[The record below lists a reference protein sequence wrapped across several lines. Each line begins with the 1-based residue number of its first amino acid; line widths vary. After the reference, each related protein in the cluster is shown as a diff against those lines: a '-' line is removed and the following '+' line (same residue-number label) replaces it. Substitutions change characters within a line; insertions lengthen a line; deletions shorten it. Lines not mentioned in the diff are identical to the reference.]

1 VLSSRF
7 VRLALHGLS
16 ILSCVVLAAV
26 TALELLGPRWHP
38 LAFALAAALPVHF
51 LLALLALSSSL
62 IARRPHLLRA
72 ALALTGVLIAVQ
84 ADALLS
90 ASAAR
95 SQPSSSDITLVSAN
109 VFAGNDDFE
118 LLAASISRQGVD
130 VLVTVETS
138 KAAEAA
144 LSAALPGYS
153 KVSATAAR
161 WVPQD
166 NVVVWSKLPITS
178 LAPVVIADRELPL
191 AEVMTKSGPLRV
203 LGVHLSSPTN
213 HSYVQRLNNEL
224 DALAQLDLGD
234 TPLVLAGDFN
244 TPTRHPALRD
254 LTLGRSRLADAGLAT
269 GNIFAATWPAISSEA
284 PIPSP
289 VPVLDIDHVL
299 LSRTTVS
306 AFSVINLPGS
316 DHRGL
321 AVRIRPA
328 P

>member
-1 VLSSRF
+1 VHSSRS

-16 ILSCVVLAAV
+16 ILSCVALAAV
-26 TALELLGPRWHP
+26 ASLELLGPRWHP
-38 LAFALAAALPVHF
+38 LLFALAAALPVHF
-51 LLALLALSSSL
+51 LIAFLALVSS
-62 IARRPHLLRA
+62 IVARRTHLLRA

-95 SQPSSSDITLVSAN
+95 SQTTDSDTTLISAN
-109 VFAGNDDFE
+109 VFAGNVDFDR
-118 LLAASISRQGVD
+118 LAASISRQRVD

-138 KAAEAA
+138 NAAEEA
-144 LSAALPGYS
+144 LTAALPGYS

-166 NVVVWSKLPITS
+166 NVVIWSKLPITS
-178 LAPVVIADRELPL
+178 LAPVVVAGRELPF
-191 AEVMTKSGPLRV
+191 AEVLTKAGPLRII
-203 LGVHLSSPTN
+203 GVHLSSPATRD
-213 HSYVQRLNNEL
+213 YVQRLNDEL
-224 DALAQLDLGD
+224 NALTQLDLGD

-244 TPTRHPALRD
+244 TPTRHPALRN
-254 LTLGRSRLADAGLAT
+254 LTFGHSRLADASLAT
-269 GNIFAATWPAISSEA
+269 GNIFAATWPAIASEA

-299 LSRTTVS
+299 LSRTAVS
-306 AFSVINLPGS
+306 AFSVIDLPGS

-321 AVRIRPA
+321 AVRIRPKS
-328 P
+328 